1 MKNLVEVKNIKKN
14 YGKNEAVKGISFN
27 IKEDEILGLLG
38 PNGSGKTTTIGMLLG
53 LLKPTSGEILIN
65 GQNLEGNRIEILEQ
79 INFISPY
86 IELPKKLTVKQNL
99 TVYGKLYKINNINER
114 IEFLSEKLRLK
125 DLLNSITG
133 ELSSGQKNR
142 VSLAKALIN
151 EPKVLLLDE
160 PTASL
165 DPEVGDFV
173 RSFLEDYKKEKKIS
187 ILLASHNM
195 NEVTRLCK
203 SILMMKD
210 GIIIDKGNPEEL
222 INKHGR
228 KNLEEVFLKLSRS
241 KNELN

>member
-1 MKNLVEVKNIKKN
+1 MSYLVQVKNLKKN
-14 YGKNEAVKGISFN
+14 YSSKEAVKSISFN
-27 IKEDEILGLLG
+27 IKENEILGLLG

-53 LLKPTSGEILIN
+53 LLKPSAGEIKIDN
-65 GQNLEGNRIEILEQ
+65 MNFEKNRIEILSK

-86 IELPKKLTVKQNL
+86 IELPKKLSVKQNL
-99 TVYGKLYKINNINER
+99 IVYGKLYNIKNLKSR
-114 IEFLSEKLRLK
+114 IEYLTEKLRLEE
-125 DLLNSITG
+125 LLNRVTG

-151 EPKVLLLDE
+151 KPKVLFLDE

-165 DPEVGDFV
+165 DPEIGDFV
-173 RSFLEDYKKEKKIS
+173 RSFLERYKQENKIS

-195 NEVTRLCK
+195 NEVSRLCN
-203 SILMMKD
+203 SVLMMKN
-210 GIIIDKGNPEEL
+210 GLIIDEGTPESL

-241 KNELN
+241 KNEFN